1 MITQDSTVLSS
12 ETDRKVVTEIIATT
26 DNPLNLNTVS
36 PESEV
41 SVDLITRLNLIEN
54 SEISHLDS
62 ETLKHD
68 TDDLNSNSSNYLE
81 MKAKLDAIQKEQQ
94 EKEKVIEAL
103 KQEKETYKNQI
114 KTLEDD
120 NSTLSTRLEET
131 QMHMTVISTIL
142 SAPCSPIKSSQTNE
156 NPFENENNNQEQ
168 TSQGSPLH
176 TVLNRLNSMERNQM
190 ISSPA
195 LPISPTPRVDIAYV
209 FKYIIIGDPSVGK
222 SCLLQQYTD
231 KKLKS
236 TSYQSTVGVEYGHR
250 TIEIDSHQIKLQI
263 WDTVSN
269 TEHIPF
275 GLSRC

>member
-1 MITQDSTVLSS
+1 MITQDSTILSS
-12 ETDRKVVTEIIATT
+12 ETDTKTATENITT
-26 DNPLNLNTVS
+26 TVEQSKPLNLNTVP

-41 SVDLITRLNLIEN
+41 SADLTIRLSLLEN

-68 TDDLNSNSSNYLE
+68 DDLNSNSSNYLE
-81 MKAKLDAIQKEQQ
+81 MKAKLDAIQREQQ

-103 KQEKETYKNQI
+103 KQESETYKNQI
-114 KTLEDD
+114 RTLEDD
-120 NSTLSTRLEET
+120 KSNLSIRLEET
-131 QMHMTVISTIL
+131 QMHMAVISTIL
-142 SAPCSPIKSSQTNE
+142 SAPVSPIKSSQTKDD
-156 NPFENENNNQEQ
+156 PFENDQEQ
-168 TSQGSPLH
+168 ASQNSP
-176 TVLNRLNSMERNQM
+176 TILNRLNSTEV
-190 ISSPA
+190 ISSPIW
-195 LPISPTPRVDIAYV
+195 PNSPTPRVDIAYV

-269 TEHIPF
+269 KHVILMTYT
-275 GLSRC
+275 